1 MRILYSCLSKSWGGM
16 EMFTLHSVSQLLKRN
31 IETELIC
38 YPGSRIHTE
47 ALKLGFK
54 VHSIKASG
62 YFHPAG
68 ILKLRKIISES
79 SFDLVHTQASKD
91 LWVIVPALKLAS
103 SKIPL
108 LMTKQVGSFIVKKDK
123 LHQWIYNRVTL
134 ALAISRVIKKN
145 LIDTCPLPG
154 NKIELLHNWVDT
166 NKFNPDVVN
175 KNKVR
180 EEFSIDRNEIVIG
193 MLARFS
199 WGKGHEKFLFAAK
212 ELSGKY
218 PNLKFMIVGEPS
230 RGEDEYAAKIKEL
243 TREYGIENKII
254 FTGFRKDTPEVLASM
269 DIFAFPSHSEAFG
282 IALAEALSM
291 GIPSVCSDSD
301 GVLDIAVNGVTSY
314 LFQKQNGKDLADK
327 LEMLIQSPETRKK
340 FGEASRKRAV
350 ENFDVEIL
358 TDKVI
363 NIYNRLLN
371 NETGNR

>member
-1 MRILYSCLSKSWGGM
+1 
-16 EMFTLHSVSQLLKRN
+16 MFTLQAISQLLKRD
-31 IETELIC
+31 IETEVLC
-38 YPGSRIHTE
+38 YPESRIYSE
-47 ALKLGFK
+47 ALKLNFK
-54 VHSIKASG
+54 VHTIKASG
-62 YFHPAG
+62 YFHPREIIKLNK
-68 ILKLRKIISES
+68 ILRMGA
-79 SFDLVHTQASKD
+79 FDLIHTQASKD

-123 LHQWIYNRVTL
+123 LHKWIYNRVTL

-145 LIDTCPLPG
+145 LVDTCPLSED
-154 NKIELLHNWVDT
+154 KIELLHNGVDT
-166 NKFNPDVVN
+166 KKFHPEIISKD
-175 KNKVR
+175 KVR
-180 EEFSIDRNEIVIG
+180 NEFSISKNEIVIG

-199 WGKGHEKFLFAAK
+199 WGKGHEEFLFAAK
-212 ELSGKY
+212 ELLPKY
-218 PNLKFMIVGEPS
+218 SNLKFMIVGEPS
-230 RGEDEYAAKIKEL
+230 RGEDEYAAKIKNL
-243 TREYGIENKII
+243 TKEYGIENKII
-254 FTGFRKDTPEVLASM
+254 FAGFRKDTPEVLAAM

-327 LEMLIQSPETRKK
+327 IEMLIKSPETRKI

-350 ENFDVEIL
+350 DNFDIELL

-363 NIYNRLLN
+363 NIYNRLLD
-371 NETGNR
+371 NETGNG

>member
-1 MRILYSCLSKSWGGM
+1 M
-16 EMFTLHSVSQLLKRN
+16 EMFTLQAVSQLLKRN
-31 IETELIC
+31 VETELLC
-38 YPGSRIHTE
+38 FPESRIHTE

-54 VHSIKASG
+54 VHTIKASG
-62 YFHPAG
+62 YFHPLE
-68 ILKLRKIISES
+68 ILKLKKILSKG

-91 LWVIVPALKLAS
+91 LWVIVPALKLAL

-108 LMTKQVGSFIVKKDK
+108 LMTKQVGSFIIKKDK

-145 LIDTCPLPG
+145 LVDTCPLPES
-154 NKIELLHNWVDT
+154 KIELLHNWVDT
-166 NKFNPDVVN
+166 KKFNPDVVN

-180 EEFSIDRNEIVIG
+180 DEFSIAKNEIVIG

-199 WGKGHEKFLFAAK
+199 WGKGHEEFLFAAK

-230 RGEDEYAAKIKEL
+230 RGEDEYAGKIKNL
-243 TREYGIENKII
+243 TAEYGIEDKII

-314 LFQKQNGKDLADK
+314 LFQKQNGKDMADK

-363 NIYNRLLN
+363 DIYNRLLN
-371 NETGNR
+371 NETRKW